1 MVEISPAKLKGLFG
15 SMYWFSTTI
24 GILMVYGF
32 GAIPGFSYSSLS
44 LSTAGLVVV
53 CVSFYCFLPETPRWL
68 AANQRPKE
76 AYRVLKLLRGKDTDI
91 SVEMK
96 ELQANIAE
104 SGKLTWKMKLK
115 YLSSRSAYKPLI
127 LSVIL
132 MIFQQFTGSN
142 VVLFYAGTILLDAEV
157 VNANQV
163 AGYTVGTTQ
172 VLAVFVSVLLV
183 DYLGRKVLLVVSSIL
198 ICVSTGMLGLYY
210 FLTEFVCERYNHI
223 NATGMEMPFS
233 NASSLP
239 LYCDPISS
247 KFYALAVVSIVL
259 FIIAFSIGWS
269 TIPWIMMSELSPLRV
284 RGILS
289 GIAIFANW
297 SSAAFVTFIFPV
309 YQGAVRHYGSWWTLM
324 AITFLSIPFVILFI
338 PETKGKSLERIEES
352 FKSKDDTELTTAV

>member
-1 MVEISPAKLKGLFG
+1 M
-15 SMYWFSTTI
+15 
-24 GILMVYGF
+24 
-32 GAIPGFSYSSLS
+32 
-44 LSTAGLVVV
+44 VV
-53 CVSFYCFLPETPRWL
+53 CVSLYSFLPETPRWL

-76 AYRVLKLLRGKDTDI
+76 ACQVLKLLRGKDTDI
-91 SVEMK
+91 SAEIK

-104 SGKLTWKMKLK
+104 SGKLTWKDKLN

-132 MIFQQFTGSN
+132 MLFQQFTGSN
-142 VVLFYAGTILLDAEV
+142 VVLFYAGTILSDAKV
-157 VNANQV
+157 ANSNQV
-163 AGYTVGTTQ
+163 AGYAVGTTQ

-183 DYLGRKVLLVVSSIL
+183 DCLGRKILLVVSSIL

-210 FLTEFVCERYNHI
+210 FLTEFVCERYYHI
-223 NATGMEMPFS
+223 NATGMEIHLN

-269 TIPWIMMSELSPLRV
+269 TIPWVMMSELSPLRV

-289 GIAIFANW
+289 GVATFVNW
-297 SSAAFVTFIFPV
+297 SSAAFITGVFPM
-309 YQGAVRHYGSWWTLM
+309 YQGVVQHYGSWWTLT
-324 AITFLSIPFVILFI
+324 AITFLSIPFVLLFL
-338 PETKGKSLERIEES
+338 PETKGKSLEQIEES
-352 FKSKDDTELTTAV
+352 FKPKVDSTKIPLLSKPKK